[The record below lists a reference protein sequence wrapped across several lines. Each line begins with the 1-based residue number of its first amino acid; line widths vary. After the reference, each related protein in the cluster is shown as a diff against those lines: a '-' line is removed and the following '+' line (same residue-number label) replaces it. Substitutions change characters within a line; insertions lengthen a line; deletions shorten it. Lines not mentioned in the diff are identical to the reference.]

1 MNAKDLLNMDMETA
15 IQWLLH
21 FWRWW
26 TGELASMLPQEWR
39 ERLSRRIRTTAEM
52 KGDAL
57 VYRNAETG
65 QVLGTKPRGRIEF
78 LMSPNQVLTRELDLP
93 LLPLNDVKRM
103 IALDLDRITPFQPE
117 QVYFDAD
124 IVSRDQEAGRQLVA
138 VGIVPRDTAVA
149 ILTAVQAKELS
160 PSALGVQPRDGEAA
174 PAFDFLASMRDVEGG
189 SASQRRAVYL
199 WIGAAALLAANL
211 ALLTWRDS
219 TSLDQLRQ
227 AVESQAA
234 PVAVA
239 MRTRDRVDHEAARR
253 TQLIDLKEKLSPLPV
268 LDAVTAVMPM
278 DAWVRRFEW
287 NGKIVHIIGA
297 RKTSQDILARLEAS
311 PYLRN
316 AKSLSSDNH
325 VDAAGYTAFDM
336 QAEREFP
343 KTRIAAAVPAVPAPH
358 AAPTLPQPFRPG
370 MPVVRRPGMPFG
382 PGMTPPGM
390 ARPGLMPPGLPPGA
404 HNGIVPRNAAPP
416 GTTPYGA
423 KDDSS
428 DDDDDDD
435 DGTPPANAKP
445 VKPPHPFVPG
455 ARKPVPIH
463 PHGQPGQNP

>member
-1 MNAKDLLNMDMETA
+1 MNAKALLNMDMETA

-26 TGELASMLPQEWR
+26 TGELTSMLPPEWR

-65 QVLGTKPRGRIEF
+65 QILGVKPRGRIEF
-78 LMSPNQVLTRELDLP
+78 LMSANQVLMREVELP
-93 LLPLNDVKRM
+93 LLPISDVKRM
-103 IALDLDRITPFQPE
+103 IALDIDRLTPFQPE

-124 IVSRDQEAGRQLVA
+124 IVSRDQENGRQQVA
-138 VGIVPRDTAVA
+138 VGIVPRDTAAA

-160 PSALGVQPRDGEAA
+160 PSSLGVKAQEGASA
-174 PAFDFLASMRDVEGG
+174 PAFDFLAAMRDAEGG
-189 SASQRRAVYL
+189 NAAQRRSVY
-199 WIGAAALLAANL
+199 WWVGVAALLVLNFAV
-211 ALLTWRDS
+211 LTWRDS
-219 TSLDQLRQ
+219 SSLDQLRQ

-253 TQLIDLKEKLSPLPV
+253 AQLIDAKEKLSPMPV
-268 LDAVTAVMPM
+268 LDAVTAAMPQ

-287 NGKIVHIIGA
+287 NGKTVHVIGA

-316 AKSLSSDNH
+316 AKSLASDSR
-325 VDAAGYTAFDM
+325 VDAQGYQAFDM
-336 QAEREFP
+336 TAEREFP
-343 KTRIAAAVPAVPAPH
+343 KTKIAAAAPPVTAAHPLVPHPNLPG
-358 AAPTLPQPFRPG
+358 AARLGAFRPG
-370 MPVVRRPGMPFG
+370 MPPPFMHRPGMPPG
-382 PGMTPPGM
+382 TPGMTPPGM
-390 ARPGLMPPGLPPGA
+390 VPGGVPARPVPGA
-404 HNGIVPRNAAPP
+404 VPK
-416 GTTPYGA
+416 GA
-423 KDDSS
+423 SDDDSS
-428 DDDDDDD
+428 DDDDD

-445 VKPPHPFVPG
+445 MHPPAHPFLPG
-455 ARKPVPIH
+455 VRKPRPLH
-463 PHGQPGQNP
+463 PQQGGNP

>member
-1 MNAKDLLNMDMETA
+1 MNAKALLNMDMETA

-26 TGELASMLPQEWR
+26 TGELTSMLPPEWR

-65 QVLGTKPRGRIEF
+65 QILGVKPRGRIEF
-78 LMSPNQVLTRELDLP
+78 LMSPNQVLTREVDLP
-93 LLPLNDVKRM
+93 LLPISDVKRM
-103 IALDLDRITPFQPE
+103 IALDIDRLTPFQPE

-124 IVSRDQEAGRQLVA
+124 IVSRDQENGRQQVA

-160 PSALGVQPRDGEAA
+160 PAALGVKAQEGALA
-174 PAFDFLASMRDVEGG
+174 PSFDFLAAMRDAEGG
-189 SASQRRAVYL
+189 NAAQRRSVY
-199 WIGAAALLAANL
+199 WWVGVAALLVMNF

-219 TSLDQLRQ
+219 SSLDQLRQ
-227 AVESQAA
+227 AVESQGA

-253 TQLIDLKEKLSPLPV
+253 AQLLDAKEKLSPMPV
-268 LDAVTAVMPM
+268 LDAVTAAMPQ

-287 NGKIVHIIGA
+287 NGKTVHVIGA

-316 AKSLSSDNH
+316 AKSLASDNR
-325 VDAAGYTAFDM
+325 VDAQGYQAFDM
-336 QAEREFP
+336 TAEREFP
-343 KTRIAAAVPAVPAPH
+343 KTQVAAAAPPAPAVRANPHLPGTVPPAARMPFPH
-358 AAPTLPQPFRPG
+358 RPG
-370 MPVVRRPGMPFG
+370 MPPGVPGM
-382 PGMTPPGM
+382 
-390 ARPGLMPPGLPPGA
+390 MPPG
-404 HNGIVPRNAAPP
+404 IVPNGVAPRAAPGVVPNAASN
-416 GTTPYGA
+416 
-423 KDDSS
+423 DDS
-428 DDDDDDD
+428 DDDDSD
-435 DGTPPANAKP
+435 DGTPAANAKP
-445 VKPPHPFVPG
+445 MRPHQLPPGIRRPVPLHPQNTPGPHP
-455 ARKPVPIH
+455 
-463 PHGQPGQNP
+463 

>member
-52 KGDAL
+52 KGDTL

-65 QVLGTKPRGRIEF
+65 QVLGTRPRGRIEF

-124 IVSRDQEAGRQLVA
+124 IVSRDQETGRQLVA
-138 VGIVPRDTAVA
+138 IGIVPRDTAVA

-174 PAFDFLASMRDVEGG
+174 PAFDFLASMRDAEGG

-199 WIGAAALLAANL
+199 WIGAAALLAVNL

-219 TSLDQLRQ
+219 SSLDQLRQ

-253 TQLIDLKEKLSPLPV
+253 TQLIDMKEKLSPLPV

-287 NGKIVHIIGA
+287 NGKIVHVIGA

-343 KTRIAAAVPAVPAPH
+343 KTRIAAAAVPAAPPTH
-358 AAPTLPQPFRPG
+358 AAPTLAQPFRPG
-370 MPVVRRPGMPFG
+370 MPVVRRPGMP
-382 PGMTPPGM
+382 PGM
-390 ARPGLMPPGLPPGA
+390 ARPGLMPPGA
-404 HNGIVPRNAAPP
+404 HNGIVPRNAPPP
-416 GTTPYGA
+416 GAAPSGA

-428 DDDDDDD
+428 DDDDDD

-445 VKPPHPFVPG
+445 VKQAHPFIPG

-463 PHGQPGQNP
+463 PHGQQPGQNP